1 MPDLPEA
8 NPLDASGRPLP
19 LHTRRLLELW
29 GLEGTDAERRRVE
42 RAIESSGALPAPL
55 SPAEL
60 HDEEGRA
67 PRQLVVDA
75 LSAEARR
82 QRHLVLLL
90 QLREGD
96 EGRGVLLANDAR
108 DGRRWIQVDLPLS
121 ESDLLTA
128 LEAFANDAD
137 KDLLC
142 FPHGPLVDTCRR
154 IAERNG
160 DSDLLRFE
168 SGHSCRLG
176 LPAFHNVFSIEDLP
190 PKPRRSDAFTHLDRL
205 EAESIHVFREVM
217 AVAERPVMLYSVGK
231 DSSVLLH
238 LARKAFHP
246 APPPFPLLHIDTRW
260 KFQEMYRFRD
270 AMAALV
276 GMELLVH
283 QNPEAVEKNINPFD
297 HGSALHTDITKTQAL
312 KQALDQHGFDFA
324 FGGAR
329 RDEEKSRAKERVF
342 SFRTAAHRWDPKNQ
356 RPELWDLYNGFKKPG
371 ESVRVFPLSNWT
383 ERDVWEYIHR
393 ENIPIVP
400 LYLARERP
408 VVVRDGFIMMVE
420 DDRLPLLEGER
431 IELRRVRFRTLGCY
445 PLTGAVES
453 DAADLESVI
462 LELMRARTSERQ
474 GRAIDSDSPASME
487 KKKQEGYF

>member
-1 MPDLPEA
+1 MSELPQA
-8 NPLDASGRPLP
+8 NPADPSGKPLP
-19 LHTRRLLELW
+19 LHTRRILELW
-29 GLEGTDAERRRVE
+29 GLAGSEADRRRVE
-42 RAIESSGALPAPL
+42 RAIEAQGALPAAL
-55 SPAEL
+55 TVDDL
-60 HDEEGRA
+60 RDEEDRL
-67 PRQLVVDA
+67 PKTLVVEA
-75 LSAEARR
+75 LSSEARR
-82 QRHLVLLL
+82 RRHLVLLL
-90 QLREGD
+90 QLHRVDD
-96 EGRGVLLANDAR
+96 ERGVLLANDAR
-108 DGRRWIQVDLPLS
+108 EGRRWIHVDLPLTDA
-121 ESDLLTA
+121 DLATA
-128 LEAFANDAD
+128 VEAFTDDAE
-137 KDLLC
+137 KDVLC
-142 FPHGPLVDTCRR
+142 FPHGELVAACRCLAAEKGDDDVLCFDSGRTCRL
-154 IAERNG
+154 A
-160 DSDLLRFE
+160 
-168 SGHSCRLG
+168 
-176 LPAFHNVFSIEDLP
+176 LPAFHNVFTIEDLDP
-190 PKPRRSDAFTHLDRL
+190 RPRRSADLSHLDRL
-205 EAESIHVFREVM
+205 EAESIHIFREVM

-246 APPPFPLLHIDTRW
+246 APPPFPLLHVDTRW
-260 KFQEMYRFRD
+260 KFDEMYRFRD
-270 AMAALV
+270 AMAEMI

-283 QNPEAVEKNINPFD
+283 QNPEAIEKNINPFD
-297 HGSALHTDITKTQAL
+297 HGSSLHTDITKTQAL
-312 KQALDQHGFDFA
+312 KQALDEHQFDFA

-420 DDRLPLLEGER
+420 DDRLPLQEGER
-431 IELRRVRFRTLGCY
+431 IELRKVRFRTLGCY

-453 DAADLESVI
+453 DAGDLESVI
-462 LELMRARTSERQ
+462 LELMRSRTSERQ
-474 GRAIDSDSPASME
+474 GRAIDSDTPASME